1 MIQTE
6 STITETVESKTKFV
20 SSFTRKQ
27 PKPFMPISSLK
38 N

>member
-6 STITETVESKTKFV
+6 SKITETVESKTKFV

-27 PKPFMPISSLK
+27 PKQFMPVSSPK